1 MIDLCE
7 EDQLRKALLASRETP
22 EDRKVVVDDDEDDE
36 DDQEEDMNGNGNE
49 EKVRCTNGK
58 TEDKPPDK
66 TSAYSL
72 SFSMV

>member
-22 EDRKVVVDDDEDDE
+22 EDRKVVVDDDDDEE
-36 DDQEEDMNGNGNE
+36 DDQEDMNGNDE
-49 EKVRCTNGK
+49 EVRCTNGK

-66 TSAYSL
+66 TSAYSYFL
-72 SFSMV
+72 RHC